1 MNVLEEWTALVCREL
16 GIDPARLDVTAVLD
30 LTRDVAHG
38 VARPAAP
45 LTAYLVGLAQGA
57 GTAPPD
63 AFERLSLMA
72 KDWAEATAETPGDD

>member
-16 GIDPARLDVTAVLD
+16 GIDPSRVDRNAVLD

-57 GTAPPD
+57 GTAPD
-63 AFERLSLMA
+63 DVVARLSSLA
-72 KDWAEATAETPGDD
+72 RDWEKTAGETSGDA